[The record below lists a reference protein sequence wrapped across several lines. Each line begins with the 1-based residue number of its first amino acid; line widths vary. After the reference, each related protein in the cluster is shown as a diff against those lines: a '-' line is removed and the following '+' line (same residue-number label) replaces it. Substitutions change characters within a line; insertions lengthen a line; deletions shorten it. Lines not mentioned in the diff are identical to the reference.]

1 MTKWIVGVADTGLRL
16 DAWLAA
22 RPEIGSRGKARD
34 AIACGKVYL
43 NEAESTFD
51 DAGRRLAR
59 GDRVGFWPDR
69 PGSSRPRRRD
79 IVSARRALAVVYE
92 DEAIA
97 VVNKAPGWLV
107 EPLPGEEAGE
117 ATLRDLLE
125 DHLRHRRGLRPLVVH
140 RIDRDTSGLVLFALT
155 RAARDVLKAQFERR
169 APART
174 YLAILNGRP
183 IPPSGTWRD
192 RLVWDKE
199 RLVQKRAHAEEE
211 RAKDA
216 EARYRVVEQ
225 LDWQALVEVSLVTG
239 SGTRFGCRP
248 DRAGMRSLASGSTGS
263 GARATRRTN
272 RSSAARPCTPPGWR
286 SRIRSAAG
294 ASSSPRRFRM
304 TCSACSRR
312 CAGPQPDN
320 HRGHR
325 EHRGSHAEGFDAG
338 PEGPGGRPSG
348 ARTNPA
354 RYPLGS
360 CAHRAA
366 FRGAPRQSR
375 GAVEAVSVV
384 TLSRVA
390 RVRLRVLCVLRG

>member
-1 MTKWIVGVADTGLRL
+1 MTKWTVDVADTGMRL

-22 RPEIGSRGKARD
+22 RPEIGSRGKARE

-43 NEAESTFD
+43 NEAEATFD
-51 DAGRRLAR
+51 DAGRRLAG
-59 GDRVGFWPDR
+59 GDQVGFWPDR

-79 IVSARRALAVVYE
+79 IVSARRSLAVVYE
-92 DEAIA
+92 DEAIV
-97 VVNKAPGWLV
+97 VVNKPPGWLV

-155 RAARDVLKAQFERR
+155 PAARDELKAQFERR
-169 APART
+169 TPERT

-225 LDWQALVEVSLVTG
+225 FDWQALVEVSLVTG
-239 SGTRFGCRP
+239 KRNQIRVQAGSRGHALVGERQYRFGRP
-248 DRAGMRSLASGSTGS
+248 RDEAHEPEFGRQALHAARLAFTHPV
-263 GARATRRTN
+263 TRRRVEFT
-272 RSSAARPCTPPGWR
+272 AALPEDMKRLLRP
-286 SRIRSAAG
+286 
-294 ASSSPRRFRM
+294 
-304 TCSACSRR
+304 
-312 CAGPQPDN
+312 
-320 HRGHR
+320 
-325 EHRGSHAEGFDAG
+325 
-338 PEGPGGRPSG
+338 
-348 ARTNPA
+348 
-354 RYPLGS
+354 L
-360 CAHRAA
+360 
-366 FRGAPRQSR
+366 RGAHAGQPLRTQR
-375 GAVEAVSVV
+375 
-384 TLSRVA
+384 TQ
-390 RVRLRVLCVLRG
+390 RLHR